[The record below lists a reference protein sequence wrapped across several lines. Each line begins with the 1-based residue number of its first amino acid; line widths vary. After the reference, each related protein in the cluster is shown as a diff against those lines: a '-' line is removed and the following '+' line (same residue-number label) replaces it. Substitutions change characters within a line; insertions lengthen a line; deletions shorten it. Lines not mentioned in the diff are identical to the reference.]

1 MIHDIL
7 SICGIIILLY
17 IQVFLSL
24 CILWGLVEWSG
35 YFHVSTPYIELVY
48 TRKWYILNLL
58 STFIIF
64 IVTCIG
70 YILCAY
76 ALYAD
81 QLSIWNTYINSEVII

>member
-7 SICGIIILLY
+7 SIGGIIILLY

-24 CILWGLVEWSG
+24 CILWGLVEWSW
-35 YFHVSTPYIELVY
+35 YFYVSTPYIELVY
-48 TRKWYILNLL
+48 TRKWYMLSLL

-64 IVTCIG
+64 MVICIG